1 MTDIILLIDSSTVYC
16 TLKVRIPDMFYA
28 SYYEY
33 AGMPVCNILV
43 HHSSILLVASYSSK
57 RYWRLKIKMCA
68 LFYSC
73 IFPIIIS
80 RKICIRDTRAHIYFI
95 YLIEQRDDNKNLY
108 YTNIR

>member
-1 MTDIILLIDSSTVYC
+1 
-16 TLKVRIPDMFYA
+16 
-28 SYYEY
+28 
-33 AGMPVCNILV
+33 MPVCYILV
-43 HHSSILLVASYSSK
+43 HHSSILLVATYSISRISSK

-95 YLIEQRDDNKNLY
+95 YIIEQRDDNKNLY